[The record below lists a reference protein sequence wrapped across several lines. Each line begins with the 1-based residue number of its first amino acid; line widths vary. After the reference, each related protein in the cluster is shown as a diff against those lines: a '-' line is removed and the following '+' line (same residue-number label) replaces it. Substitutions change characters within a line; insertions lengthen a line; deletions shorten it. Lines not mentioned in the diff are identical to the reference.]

1 MIISIYDMDRTVTR
15 RGTWL
20 PWLSF
25 WLRTEAPWRV
35 VLLPLLAI
43 AGVAYALKL
52 IDRGRLKSLGQQLVM
67 GRAVPRAR
75 VVAAAAAFAEAIVTD
90 DVFPDAI
97 VTFAA
102 ARATGQRLVI
112 ATASNHF
119 YVDAIAARL
128 GFDAVIATRS
138 YWRGDM
144 LAPGI
149 EGLNC
154 YGEAKRAMVSQWLA
168 EHGASDAELRFY
180 SDHLSDMPSFEMI
193 EAHGGIAVAVNP
205 SPALRAEATRR
216 GWEIVDW
223 GATEK
228 TWFERA

>member
-1 MIISIYDMDRTVTR
+1 MIISIYDMDRTITR

-20 PWLSF
+20 PWLIF

-35 VLLPLLAI
+35 VLLPLLVV
-43 AGVAYALKL
+43 AGAGYALKL
-52 IDRGRLKSLGQQLVM
+52 IDRGRLKSLGQRLVM
-67 GRAVPRAR
+67 GGTVHRAR
-75 VVAAAAAFAEAIVTD
+75 VVAAAAAFAEQIVAE

-102 ARATGQRLVI
+102 ARATGQKLVM

-138 YWRGDM
+138 RWHGDM
-144 LAPGI
+144 LAASLDGD
-149 EGLNC
+149 NC
-154 YGEAKRAMVSQWLA
+154 YGEGKRAMVAAWLA
-168 EHGASDAELRFY
+168 EHGAADAELRFY
-180 SDHLSDMPSFEMI
+180 SDHLSDLPSFEMI
-193 EAHGGIAVAVNP
+193 EARGGIAVAVNP
-205 SPALRAEATRR
+205 SPALRAAAAQR
-216 GWEIVDW
+216 GWDVVDW
-223 GATEK
+223 GAIEK

>member
-1 MIISIYDMDRTVTR
+1 MIISIYDMDRTITR

-35 VLLPLLAI
+35 VLLPLLAL
-43 AGVAYALKL
+43 AALGYALRL
-52 IDRGRLKSLGQQLVM
+52 IDRGRLKSLGQGLVM
-67 GRAVPRAR
+67 GHSVPRAR
-75 VVAAAAAFAEAIVTD
+75 VATAAAAFADQIVAE

-102 ARATGQRLVI
+102 ARATGQTLVM

-128 GFDAVIATRS
+128 GFDSVIATRS
-138 YWRGDM
+138 RWHGDM
-144 LAPGI
+144 LAASFDGD
-149 EGLNC
+149 NC
-154 YGEAKRAMVSQWLA
+154 YGDAKRAMVSAWLETHA
-168 EHGASDAELRFY
+168 PAAVELRFY

-193 EAHGGIAVAVNP
+193 EARGGLAVAVNP
-205 SPALRAEATRR
+205 SSALRAEASRR
-216 GWEIVDW
+216 NWQIVDW
-223 GATEK
+223 GATVK

>member
-1 MIISIYDMDRTVTR
+1 MIISIYDMDRTITR

-35 VLLPLLAI
+35 LLLPLLAI
-43 AGVAYALKL
+43 AALAYALRL
-52 IDRGRLKSLGQQLVM
+52 IDRGRLKSLGQRLVM
-67 GRAVPRAR
+67 GRLVPRAR
-75 VVAAAAAFAEAIVTD
+75 VAKAAAAFAEQIVAD

-97 VTFAA
+97 AAFAA
-102 ARATGQRLVI
+102 ARATGQLLVM

-138 YWRGDM
+138 RWHGETLAASLEGD
-144 LAPGI
+144 
-149 EGLNC
+149 NC
-154 YGEAKRAMVSQWLA
+154 YGDAKRSLVAAWL
-168 EHGASDAELRFY
+168 EIHASVPAELRFY
-180 SDHLSDMPSFEMI
+180 SDHLSDLPSFEMI
-193 EAHGGIAVAVNP
+193 EARGGIAVAVNP
-205 SPALRAEATRR
+205 SPALRAEAGRR
-216 GWEIVDW
+216 GWQIVDW
-223 GATEK
+223 GETVK

>member
-1 MIISIYDMDRTVTR
+1 MIISIYDMDRTITR

-20 PWLSF
+20 PWLMF

-35 VLLPLLAI
+35 VLLPLLGL
-43 AGVAYALKL
+43 AGVGYGVRL
-52 IDRGRLKSLGQQLVM
+52 IDRGRLKSLGQRLVM
-67 GRAVPRAR
+67 GGTVPRAR
-75 VVAAAAAFAEAIVTD
+75 VAAAAAAFADQIVAD

-102 ARATGQRLVI
+102 ARATGQQLVM

-138 YWRGDM
+138 RWHGDV
-144 LAPGI
+144 LAASLDGD
-149 EGLNC
+149 NC
-154 YGEAKRAMVSQWLA
+154 YGDAKRAMVAAWLDR
-168 EHGASDAELRFY
+168 HGAADAELRFY
-180 SDHLSDMPSFEMI
+180 SDHLSDLPSFEMI
-193 EAHGGIAVAVNP
+193 EARGGIAIAVNP
-205 SPALRAEATRR
+205 SPPLRAEALRR

-223 GATEK
+223 GATAK

>member
-1 MIISIYDMDRTVTR
+1 MIISIYDMDRTITR

-20 PWLSF
+20 PWLTF

-35 VLLPLLAI
+35 LLLPLLAV
-43 AGVAYALKL
+43 AGAGYALRL
-52 IDRGRLKSLGQQLVM
+52 IDRGRLKSLGQRLVM
-67 GRAVPRAR
+67 GGSVHRAR
-75 VVAAAAAFAEAIVTD
+75 VVAAAAAFADQIVTE

-102 ARATGQRLVI
+102 ARATGQRLVM

-138 YWRGDM
+138 RWRGDM
-144 LAPGI
+144 LAASLDGD
-149 EGLNC
+149 NC
-154 YGEAKRAMVSQWLA
+154 YGDAKRAMVAAWLA
-168 EHGASDAELRFY
+168 ENGAADAELRFY
-180 SDHLSDMPSFEMI
+180 SDHLSDLPSFEMI
-193 EAHGGIAVAVNP
+193 EARGGIAVAVNP
-205 SPALRAEATRR
+205 SPALRNAAAVR
-216 GWEIVDW
+216 GWDVVDW
-223 GATEK
+223 GAIEK